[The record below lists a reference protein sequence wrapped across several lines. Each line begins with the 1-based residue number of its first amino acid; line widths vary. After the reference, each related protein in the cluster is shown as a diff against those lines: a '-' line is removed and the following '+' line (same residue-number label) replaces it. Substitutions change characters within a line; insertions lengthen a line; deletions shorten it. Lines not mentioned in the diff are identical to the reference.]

1 MADKSLTCRVSQLQK
16 AALSQATQQ
25 AYRTGLDRYKLF
37 CEIYS
42 IIPRFPTTELS
53 LCYFS
58 AYLSEQ
64 VQYPTVKLYLAA
76 VRSEHITR
84 GMQDPLKD
92 TPQLSR
98 LLHGLQRKAKKRTRL
113 PISPTLLQQIIQ
125 TIMSNHQMRKHD
137 QYLYATAIC
146 MAYFGCLRGGEV
158 SYPSTSCYHHS
169 KHLTLK
175 DVSIQDNT
183 IILQL
188 KQSKTDQLGKGSKI
202 VIGQSKQAICPVKIT
217 RRFLQYRQQANHSDA
232 LFRLK
237 DGSLLTRQRLQS
249 VLRKSL
255 TMLNLPAKH
264 FGTHSLRIGSAT
276 AAAQAG
282 VPVKIIKALGRW
294 SSDCYRRYIR
304 APHKSLQELASKLC
318 APPP

>member
-1 MADKSLTCRVSQLQK
+1 MISTCMP
-16 AALSQATQQ
+16 QQ
-25 AYRTGLDRYKLF
+25 
-37 CEIYS
+37 
-42 IIPRFPTTELS
+42 
-53 LCYFS
+53 S
-58 AYLSEQ
+58 AWPILGASEAEKYHTHPQ
-64 VQYPTVKLYLAA
+64 VA
-76 VRSEHITR
+76 IT
-84 GMQDPLKD
+84 MD
-92 TPQLSR
+92 
-98 LLHGLQRKAKKRTRL
+98 
-113 PISPTLLQQIIQ
+113 
-125 TIMSNHQMRKHD
+125 
-137 QYLYATAIC
+137 
-146 MAYFGCLRGGEV
+146 
-158 SYPSTSCYHHS
+158 S

-237 DGSLLTRQRLQS
+237 DGALLTRQRLQS

-276 AAAQAG
+276 AAAQAC
-282 VPVKIIKALGRW
+282 RC
-294 SSDCYRRYIR
+294 SSEDN
-304 APHKSLQELASKLC
+304 
-318 APPP
+318 

>member
-1 MADKSLTCRVSQLQK
+1 MLFFSIP
-16 AALSQATQQ
+16 QQ
-25 AYRTGLDRYKLF
+25 ASAVPDSKTIPGSYTIRAHNQGYAGPTEG
-37 CEIYS
+37 YS
-42 IIPRFPTTELS
+42 T
-53 LCYFS
+53 
-58 AYLSEQ
+58 
-64 VQYPTVKLYLAA
+64 A
-76 VRSEHITR
+76 VSTSPWSPEK
-84 GMQDPLKD
+84 GQEKD
-92 TPQLSR
+92 
-98 LLHGLQRKAKKRTRL
+98 
-113 PISPTLLQQIIQ
+113 SPTHQPHSAPA
-125 TIMSNHQMRKHD
+125 TIMSNHQLRKHD

-237 DGSLLTRQRLQS
+237 DGSLLTRQRLQL
-249 VLRKSL
+249 VLRESL

>member
-1 MADKSLTCRVSQLQK
+1 MADKSLTRRVSQLQK

-76 VRSEHITR
+76 IRSEHITR

-158 SYPSTSCYHHS
+158 SYPSIQVAITTASISHSRMSAYRTIPSFSNSNRARLTSLA
-169 KHLTLK
+169 K
-175 DVSIQDNT
+175 
-183 IILQL
+183 
-188 KQSKTDQLGKGSKI
+188 
-202 VIGQSKQAICPVKIT
+202 A
-217 RRFLQYRQQANHSDA
+217 A
-232 LFRLK
+232 RL
-237 DGSLLTRQRLQS
+237 
-249 VLRKSL
+249 
-255 TMLNLPAKH
+255 
-264 FGTHSLRIGSAT
+264 
-276 AAAQAG
+276 
-282 VPVKIIKALGRW
+282 
-294 SSDCYRRYIR
+294 
-304 APHKSLQELASKLC
+304 
-318 APPP
+318 

>member
-1 MADKSLTCRVSQLQK
+1 MHGVSQLQK
-16 AALSQATQQ
+16 AALSQATEQ
-25 AYRTGLDRYKLF
+25 AYRTRYKLF

-58 AYLSEQ
+58 AYLSKQ
-64 VQYPTVKLYLAA
+64 VQNPTVKLYLAA
-76 VRSEHITR
+76 IRSEHITR

-125 TIMSNHQMRKHD
+125 TIMSNHQRRKHD

-158 SYPSTSCYHHS
+158 SYPSASCYHHS

-175 DVSIQDNT
+175 DVSIQ
-183 IILQL
+183 
-188 KQSKTDQLGKGSKI
+188 
-202 VIGQSKQAICPVKIT
+202 
-217 RRFLQYRQQANHSDA
+217 
-232 LFRLK
+232 
-237 DGSLLTRQRLQS
+237 
-249 VLRKSL
+249 
-255 TMLNLPAKH
+255 
-264 FGTHSLRIGSAT
+264 
-276 AAAQAG
+276 
-282 VPVKIIKALGRW
+282 
-294 SSDCYRRYIR
+294 
-304 APHKSLQELASKLC
+304 
-318 APPP
+318 

>member
-1 MADKSLTCRVSQLQK
+1 MLFFSIPQRASAVPDSKTIPGSCTIRAHNQGYAGPTQGYSTAVST
-16 AALSQATQQ
+16 SPWSP
-25 AYRTGLDRYKLF
+25 
-37 CEIYS
+37 E
-42 IIPRFPTTELS
+42 
-53 LCYFS
+53 
-58 AYLSEQ
+58 
-64 VQYPTVKLYLAA
+64 
-76 VRSEHITR
+76 
-84 GMQDPLKD
+84 
-92 TPQLSR
+92 
-98 LLHGLQRKAKKRTRL
+98 KRTRL

-146 MAYFGCLRGGEV
+146 MAYFGCLGGGEV

-217 RRFLQYRQQANHSDA
+217 HRFLQYRQQANHSDV

-249 VLRKSL
+249 VLRESL